1 MQSNASCEEP
11 SLLTQPKPPT
21 TLLNLWDGFSDAVP
35 ATVRHVFREKKSSH
49 PSVTLQRPSDFRP
62 DFFCQRPRWIPEAP
76 GEPSSTT
83 HKEDGETYLGI
94 CVWRNPPP
102 HLQVVR
108 DKNGW
113 FLEHTMFH
121 EFLDVF
127 FGGLW
132 KHTWVSIVFQV
143 CSKNFEWFF
152 ERCSYSCSML
162 QEQIWV
168 GKLYSWSRDTQTPSK
183 DPFNASIW
191 SSPKVA

>member
-35 ATVRHVFREKKSSH
+35 ATVRHVFRGKKSSD

-83 HKEDGETYLGI
+83 HEEDGETYLGI

-102 HLQVVR
+102 HLQVVQ

-121 EFLDVF
+121 EFLDVC
-127 FGGLW
+127 FGGL
-132 KHTWVSIVFQV
+132 
-143 CSKNFEWFF
+143 
-152 ERCSYSCSML
+152 
-162 QEQIWV
+162 
-168 GKLYSWSRDTQTPSK
+168 
-183 DPFNASIW
+183 
-191 SSPKVA
+191 

>member
-1 MQSNASCEEP
+1 MASVMQYLP
-11 SLLTQPKPPT
+11 LLDMC
-21 TLLNLWDGFSDAVP
+21 LGG
-35 ATVRHVFREKKSSH
+35 KKSSD

-127 FGGLW
+127 FGGL
-132 KHTWVSIVFQV
+132 
-143 CSKNFEWFF
+143 
-152 ERCSYSCSML
+152 
-162 QEQIWV
+162 
-168 GKLYSWSRDTQTPSK
+168 
-183 DPFNASIW
+183 
-191 SSPKVA
+191 